1 MEEAV
6 PALFGNPLLIR
17 VSLHYRF
24 TAIVV
29 EPQVASINDGLFDVL
44 YIGTG
49 TYNITLIYLTH
60 SLHHDILRSL

>member
-6 PALFGNPLLIR
+6 PALFGRPLLIR

-24 TAIVV
+24 TTITVDA
-29 EPQVASINDGLFDVL
+29 QVQTVNKETFDVL

-49 TYNITLIYLTH
+49 IINTFCNEFACTIFF
-60 SLHHDILRSL
+60 